1 MSAAGA
7 LARRVTPA
15 APPEVETD
23 AVALWASSQVTAL
36 GVADSPDYGSPA
48 WSALHATDPR
58 RAVAI
63 ITAAEQWR
71 RHTTREAWLDH
82 LLDEDPERWFAYVTA
97 DANDYAR
104 GIVGDLARRP
114 TQDELIARRAVRV
127 RPHTVT
133 ATPGW
138 PPIAIPGRPGWVRAL
153 PRNGR
158 QVDRP
163 RLHQEFSRDP
173 ARHPRLPNGGC
184 IDSAA

>member
-1 MSAAGA
+1 MSTAEAP
-7 LARRVTPA
+7 ARHVAPA
-15 APPEVETD
+15 APTEVETD

-36 GVADSPDYGSPA
+36 GVADAPDYGSPA

-71 RHTTREAWLDH
+71 RRATREAWLAQ

-104 GIVGDLARRP
+104 SIVGGLARRP
-114 TQDELIARRAVRV
+114 TQDELRARRAVRA

-138 PPIAIPGRPGWVRAL
+138 PPIAIPGRPGWVRTL

-163 RLHQEFSRDP
+163 RLLQEPSRDP

-184 IDSAA
+184 INTAA